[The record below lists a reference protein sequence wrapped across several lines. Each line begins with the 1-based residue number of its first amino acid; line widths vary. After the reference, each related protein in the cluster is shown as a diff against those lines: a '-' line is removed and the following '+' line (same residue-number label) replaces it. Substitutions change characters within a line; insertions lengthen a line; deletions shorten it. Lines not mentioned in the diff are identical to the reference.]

1 MAESQTI
8 GRDGVSGRRQ
18 IITPEGV
25 PLDIRLADRGERAA
39 AFVIDLLIIVAA
51 LVVLGILTVVMILG
65 EDRPPGVL
73 ISFVMLAAF
82 FLRVFYFTVFELRW
96 RGTTPGKRLLRLR
109 VIDREGGALGAD
121 AVVARNLTR
130 EVEIFL
136 PLSLLW
142 SPAHSPDGALII
154 LGMLGWVSVLTL
166 MPLFTRDRLRVGDMI
181 AGTWVVAAPKTT
193 LLPDLVAAPVEDQ
206 ETAPAETPSYAFTD
220 AQLDAYGIYELQ
232 VLEGILRRGHVEA
245 AQSTLQEVCQRI
257 AKKIDWPDPV
267 PAGDAR
273 AFLDAYYAA
282 LRGRLERR
290 MLLGRRRASKH
301 DDPT

>member
-1 MAESQTI
+1 MAESQAI
-8 GRDGVSGRRQ
+8 GQTGAAGRRQ

-25 PLDIRLADRGERAA
+25 PLDVRLADRGERAA
-39 AFVIDLLIIVAA
+39 AFLVDMLIIVTA
-51 LVVLGILTVVMILG
+51 LTVLVFLIVATFLGGESPPGILV
-65 EDRPPGVL
+65 
-73 ISFVMLAAF
+73 SFVLLAAF

-109 VIDREGGALGAD
+109 VIDRDGGALGAD

-130 EVEIFL
+130 EVEVFL
-136 PLSLLW
+136 PLSLLS
-142 SPAHSPDGALII
+142 SPAHSPDDALII
-154 LGMLGWVSVLTL
+154 LGTMGWVFVLAL
-166 MPLFTRDRLRVGDMI
+166 MPLFNRDRLRVGDMI

-193 LLPDLVAAPVEDQ
+193 LLPDLVAAPAEDS
-206 ETAPAETPSYAFTD
+206 ETAQVDTPAYTFTD
-220 AQLDAYGIYELQ
+220 AQVDAYGIYELQ
-232 VLEGILRRGHVEA
+232 VLEGILRRGDVEA

-267 PAGDAR
+267 PDGDAR

-282 LRGRLERR
+282 LRGRLERK

-301 DDPT
+301 DDAN